1 MQRLNWYRIRF
12 VNLFYL
18 YFMRLSQFEIET
30 ITKLVQKHFGEEAQ
44 VFLFGS
50 RVDDQKKGG
59 DIDLFVKN
67 SDKSRLNLEAKI
79 NFLVDLKSIIGD
91 QKIDLVFDNANTRL
105 KTSFYHS
112 IMQHKLQLS

>member
-1 MQRLNWYRIRF
+1 
-12 VNLFYL
+12 
-18 YFMRLSQFEIET
+18 MRLSQFEIET
-30 ITKLVQKHFGEEAQ
+30 ITTLVQKYFGEEAK

-50 RVDDQKKGG
+50 RVDDQKRGG

-67 SDKSRLNLEAKI
+67 NDEKRLTMEAKI
-79 NFLVDLKSIIGD
+79 NFLVDLKILIGD

-112 IMQHKLQLS
+112 IMLHKVQLS

>member
-1 MQRLNWYRIRF
+1 
-12 VNLFYL
+12 
-18 YFMRLSQFEIET
+18 MRLSQFEIET
-30 ITKLVQKHFGEEAQ
+30 ITALVQKHFGEEAQ

-50 RVDDQKKGG
+50 RVDDQKRGG

-67 SDKSRLNLEAKI
+67 NDEKRLTIEAKI
-79 NFLVDLKSIIGD
+79 NFLVDLKILIGD

-112 IMQHKLQLS
+112 ISHQQIQLQ

>member
-1 MQRLNWYRIRF
+1 MRLN
-12 VNLFYL
+12 
-18 YFMRLSQFEIET
+18 QFEIET
-30 ITKLVQKHFGEEAQ
+30 ITMLVHKYFGEGAQ

-50 RVDDQKKGG
+50 RVDDNKRGG

-67 SDKSRLNLEAKI
+67 NDKNRLTVEAKI
-79 NFLVDLKSIIGD
+79 NFLVDLKRIIGD

-112 IMQHKLQLS
+112 ITHQQIQLQ